1 MIKVR
6 DKKDFLDDRVE
17 ELAMDKYDDVYD
29 NLTDEQKRAVCDL
42 AEQDWEYSGWELE
55 DV

>member
-1 MIKVR
+1 MR
-6 DKKDFLDDRVE
+6 DRQDFLDDRVE
-17 ELAMDKYDDVYD
+17 ELAIEKFDDVYD

-42 AEQDWEYSGWELE
+42 AEQDWDCSGLR